1 MNLLSFTYSLKD
13 FPLAIAIVDLDLY
26 VRNNSLI
33 WANQFSHT
41 NKENS
46 EDINLKTIET
56 IPKTIQDLIFS
67 VLNEEKILIEN
78 IVLKNNQRLW
88 FQWKINAIRDQ
99 DNTITGAVIIAE
111 DITEKKRKEELLT
124 QAESVAKIGGW
135 ELNLI
140 TNSIYWTDTTKTI
153 HEVPMDFIPD
163 LEEGINFY
171 KKGKH
176 RDLIT
181 ECINNAITNGTP
193 WDCELQITTA
203 KGNDLWVRA
212 KGKAEIVDEKCIR
225 LFGTFQDIDTN
236 KKKQIE
242 FKKISDRLKIATGAS
257 KIGIWE
263 YDVANK
269 SLFWDENMYEIYS
282 IDIAEKN
289 TENILSAWKKCLH
302 DDDKQVS
309 IKKLKKDIE
318 ILNEFDSVFRINSPN
333 GETKFIKSKF
343 TVQKDKNGIIK
354 RLIGS
359 NWDITKLKMTQLTL
373 SKTEESFK
381 DVFQNSSIGMA
392 LVSLKNKW
400 LDVNNSICESFGYTK
415 DELVNKTFQ
424 DITHPDD
431 ISKGFD
437 KLDLL
442 KKGLI
447 ENYQIEKRYI
457 HKNGSI
463 VYALLTVTSIRDI
476 NGKVNH
482 LLTQISDI
490 TSRINAENDTK
501 KLNKITKNQN
511 KSLLNF
517 AHIVSH
523 NLRSHSSNLSMLTQF
538 LIDENDEN
546 ERKDLRLMLKNATK
560 SLNDTVYHLNDVVQI
575 TTSSKDKL
583 RNTNLN
589 DAIKGVQHNIS
600 ALLKEK
606 NAICSI
612 SIPEAQMIH
621 VVPAYLDS
629 ILLNLFTNSIK
640 YSSPNRDLR
649 ITINAKAIDVENI
662 QLEFKDNGQGI
673 DLERHS
679 KKLFGM
685 YKTFHKHEDARGIGL
700 FITKNQIEAMNG
712 SINLVSKVD
721 EGTTFILTFK
731 KGI

>member
-33 WANQFSHT
+33 WTNQFSPT
-41 NKENS
+41 NKGNS

-56 IPKTIQDLIFS
+56 IPKTIQDLIVS
-67 VLNEEKILIEN
+67 VLNEEKTLIEN

-140 TNSIYWTDTTKTI
+140 TNSIYWTDATKTI

-171 KKGKH
+171 KKGEH

-181 ECINNAITNGTP
+181 ECINNAINNGTP

-212 KGKAEIVDEKCIR
+212 KGKAEIVDKKCIR

-575 TTSSKDKL
+575 TTISKDKL

-640 YSSPNRDLR
+640 YSSVNRDLR
-649 ITINAKAIDVENI
+649 ITINAKAIDEENI

-673 DLERHS
+673 DLERHG

-700 FITKNQIEAMNG
+700 FITKNQIDAMNG